1 MRTDCSKAQPYI
13 QTKIEQKDVIPRPA
27 GLADVQLKH
36 SIVTYRMLETE
47 MDHLDVS
54 AFEEGVDEDLVP
66 IVATLAPSEKV
77 PALMKWLSKDPN
89 AVVQFYR
96 QFQSVADM
104 KAYVVKTSGHSAS

>member
-1 MRTDCSKAQPYI
+1 
-13 QTKIEQKDVIPRPA
+13 
-27 GLADVQLKH
+27 
-36 SIVTYRMLETE
+36 